1 MRLLLWASLAG
12 ANDWNVVGNVLS
24 SFPHSTSLFLL
35 LTTAARDKIKEYRWL
50 KFCGERATCVEM
62 EKDMGLGRPHDDAE
76 MKCQA
81 RNPMNPSHDRNVA
94 FLAEAT

>member
-1 MRLLLWASLAG
+1 MTGTLWETCYRAFHIQLAFFFCLRPLQG
-12 ANDWNVVGNVLS
+12 
-24 SFPHSTSLFLL
+24 
-35 LTTAARDKIKEYRWL
+35 DKIKEYRWL